1 MNYYRDEIGDVD
13 NDASDNKS
21 SKYKTKIIG
30 KTEASPTRQAQP
42 DPNQDWNQ
50 TPQPTQPPIPP
61 LNTKVTIPLKYLSNF
76 WRSLDLS
83 LINCEVELDLK
94 WSKNFVLIEKNN
106 HRIGVSFILT
116 CTKLY
121 VPIIILSKNNDN
133 ITFLENII
141 QGYKRAISWNNYRSE
156 ITAQPKNNN
165 SDYLIDPTF
174 RNINRF
180 DLLFKM
186 VTMTL

>member
-83 LINCEVELDLK
+83 
-94 WSKNFVLIEKNN
+94 
-106 HRIGVSFILT
+106 
-116 CTKLY
+116 
-121 VPIIILSKNNDN
+121 
-133 ITFLENII
+133 
-141 QGYKRAISWNNYRSE
+141 
-156 ITAQPKNNN
+156 
-165 SDYLIDPTF
+165 
-174 RNINRF
+174 
-180 DLLFKM
+180 
-186 VTMTL
+186 